1 MFCSEHVSFGSRAA
15 TEYVRT
21 MAKSTHAW
29 LTDFDFAVEIDDYN
43 MRVEKLASKVEEA
56 HKEKRELGG
65 QMVEES
71 SRKVVRPRSESDDE
85 EEQEGG
91 CQTSNQR
98 TKKLKTP
105 NQQMEDDFMECM
117 VKSGFFFA

>member
-15 TEYVRT
+15 AEYA

-29 LTDFDFAVEIDDYN
+29 LADFDFAVEIDDYN
-43 MRVEKLASKVEEA
+43 MRVEKLISKIEKT
-56 HKEKRELGG
+56 HKPTR
-65 QMVEES
+65 MVAES
-71 SRKVVRPRSESDDE
+71 MGKVVRPRSNSDDE

-91 CQTSNQR
+91 CQTSNQP

-105 NQQMEDDFMECM
+105 SQQMEDDFMECM
-117 VKSGFFFA
+117 VKSGFFLA

>member
-1 MFCSEHVSFGSRAA
+1 
-15 TEYVRT
+15 

-43 MRVEKLASKVEEA
+43 MRVEKLVSKVEEG
-56 HKEKRELGG
+56 HKKARELGG
-65 QMVEES
+65 QIVEES
-71 SRKVVRPRSESDDE
+71 RRKVVRPRSESDDE

>member
-15 TEYVRT
+15 TESVRT

-29 LTDFDFAVEIDDYN
+29 LADFDFAVEIDDYN
-43 MRVEKLASKVEEA
+43 MRVEKLVSKVEEG
-56 HKEKRELGG
+56 HKEARELGG

-71 SRKVVRPRSESDDE
+71 RRKVVRPRSESDDE